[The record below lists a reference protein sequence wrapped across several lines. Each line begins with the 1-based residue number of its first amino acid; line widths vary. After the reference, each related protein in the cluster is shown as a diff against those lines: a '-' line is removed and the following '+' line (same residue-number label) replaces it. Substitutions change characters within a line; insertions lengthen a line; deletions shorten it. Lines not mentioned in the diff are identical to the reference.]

1 MVPASQSA
9 SFATLAPAPFASHSF
24 ETSRRLPRLPL
35 PLSKCRSPPGDPRA
49 CPCCCCCRVDL
60 SPFFASFRYS
70 HLGSFQKSRLET
82 VVEPDQTPSSVGY
95 SSDGSPPH
103 SPGKPFA
110 PAPSPPRDVFRQVKA
125 IASSTSGTRAR
136 PRRHPSAWAAAQSRP
151 STNLRSKG
159 HLAVAR
165 RVLKSH
171 QICGSFERCSVYSS
185 KTVLN
190 PRIRMR

>member
-1 MVPASQSA
+1 MKCVRLYWAPVVPASQSA

-95 SSDGSPPH
+95 SSDSSPPH
-103 SPGKPFA
+103 SPGA
-110 PAPSPPRDVFRQVKA
+110 SPSPPHSHAVMLFIRRK
-125 IASSTSGTRAR
+125 SSREAR
-136 PRRHPSAWAAAQSRP
+136 EARERRCAA
-151 STNLRSKG
+151 
-159 HLAVAR
+159 
-165 RVLKSH
+165 SH
-171 QICGSFERCSVYSS
+171 QLGQQCQIVSAEVVSKEADGPPLGS
-185 KTVLN
+185 
-190 PRIRMR
+190 